1 MEYLYEF
8 ELSLNKPSISGNFC
22 FYYLGLFVLQLQL
35 QLLLGHLSQGPLREL
50 IEKI

>member
-35 QLLLGHLSQGPLREL
+35 LLGRLSQGPLREL